1 VDERANDTALAREFV
16 LLALR
21 CDRVL
26 PGLVDA
32 FTGDP
37 ALRRG
42 VAGSPAPSAG
52 ELAIT
57 AAALLR
63 AVADSAL
70 PPVRRRFLAGQIG
83 ALRCAMRRAAGHRL
97 DYRTELRAYFDVDP
111 APADSDRLRAAHAE
125 LAEGLPGTGP
135 LGARMAAYR
144 DAAAVP
150 PPLRGPALRALS
162 DELRRLVRAEV
173 TLPAVESVRY
183 ELADRGPWRGL
194 NQHLGAYRSRVMVNA
209 EAAARVADLARLVAH
224 EAYPGHHTE
233 RCRGHRVLV
242 EDAGWAEHTVFPLNT
257 PRCVISEGA
266 AELGLVA
273 AVGADWLPWAAE
285 VARSVGVRCD
295 VELAARVERSVAA
308 LRPARQ
314 DAAMLL
320 HERGVDAAEVVGYLT
335 RWLLVDE
342 RRARQMLRFLRHP
355 LWRAYTTTY
364 VEGARLVGAWLAAR
378 PVGQRPLGRLARL
391 LDEPLTPAALRAELA
406 DASTAPR
413 VGPPDAP
420 RATQSQPSHYGK
432 Y

>member
-1 VDERANDTALAREFV
+1 VDERADDTALAREFV
-16 LLALR
+16 ALALR

-37 ALRRG
+37 ALRRR
-42 VAGSPAPSAG
+42 VAAQPAPRAG
-52 ELAIT
+52 ELVVA

-63 AVADSAL
+63 VVADCAL
-70 PPVRRRFLAGQIG
+70 APARREFLAGQIG
-83 ALRCAMRRAAGHRL
+83 ALRCAMRRAAGDRL
-97 DYRTELRAYFDVDP
+97 DYRTELRAYFDVTP
-111 APADSDRLRAAHAE
+111 TPADPDRLRAAHAE
-125 LAEGLPGTGP
+125 LAEVLPGTGP

-144 DAAAVP
+144 DGAAVP
-150 PPLRGPALRALS
+150 PPLRGPAVRALS

-173 TLPAVESVRY
+173 TLPAEESVRY
-183 ELADRGPWRGL
+183 ELADEGPWSGL
-194 NQHLGAYRSRVMVNA
+194 NQHLGAYRSRVVVNA
-209 EAAARVADLARLVAH
+209 DAAARVADLARLVAH

-233 RCRGHRVLV
+233 RCRGQRVLV
-242 EDAGWAEHTVFPLNT
+242 EGAGWTEHSVFLLNA
-257 PRCVISEGA
+257 PRCVVSEGA

-273 AVGADWLPWAAE
+273 AVGGDWLPWAAD
-285 VARSVGVRCD
+285 VVRSVGVRVD
-295 VELAARVERSVAA
+295 VELAARVERAVAA

-320 HERGVDAAEVVGYLT
+320 HERGADAAEVVAHLT

-378 PVGQRPLGRLARL
+378 PVGQRPLARLARL

-406 DASTAPR
+406 DASTAPGG
-413 VGPPDAP
+413 GPPDTP
-420 RATQSQPSHYGK
+420 TATQSQPSHYGK